1 MGEIS
6 KAVGQWI
13 VANVGWSII
22 ILLFVLSCF
31 FKIAKIEI
39 DPLSWVFGWIGKA
52 LTQNIS
58 KDLASF
64 REDTQAKF
72 DEVKADRAEKIK
84 ELKQDYNDKI
94 SDLRNDLD
102 TFEVNTNRNI
112 DELRIN
118 TKTNHETFKQRLDDM
133 EKSNDMQTVR
143 QIKIHVLNFANSCMN
158 GVKHTVKDFR
168 NIIKENEEYETLVAK
183 YNLVNDVYT
192 DDFAYIMEIYRKC
205 KKDRS
210 FLMDNGQPF
219 DDDDLD
225 SK

>member
-1 MGEIS
+1 MNLMGEIS

-13 VANVGWSII
+13 VGNVGWSVV
-22 ILLFVLSCF
+22 ILLFILSCF
-31 FKIAKIEI
+31 FKIIKIEI
-39 DPLSWVFGWIGKA
+39 DPLGWVIAWIGKA
-52 LTQNIS
+52 LTKS
-58 KDLASF
+58 VSTDLNSF
-64 REDTQAKF
+64 REATQAKF
-72 DEVKADRAEKIK
+72 EEVKADRAEKIK

-94 SDLRNDLD
+94 ADLRTDLD
-102 TFEVNTNRNI
+102 GFEMNTNSNI
-112 DELRIN
+112 NEL
-118 TKTNHETFKQRLDDM
+118 RLDDM
-133 EKSNDMQTVR
+133 ERSNDMQTVR

-205 KKDRS
+205 KKDHS

-219 DDDDLD
+219 DDEDESDVT
-225 SK
+225 